1 MHASPSLT
9 AAWALILGGGS
20 HSCAGSV
27 AIRRVVEPEVV
38 LWHEA
43 ETVRTG
49 VPEGADPITFIC
61 EPTDQIAA
69 LCTQVSIIYSLEI
82 VDNPVDSEILIS
94 LELVQVLV
102 VHLH

>member
-1 MHASPSLT
+1 MRT
-9 AAWALILGGGS
+9 AWALVLAGRS
-20 HSCAGSV
+20 HSCAVPV
-27 AIRRVVEPEVV
+27 AVRLVVEPEVV

-49 VPEGADPITFIC
+49 VSEGADPVTFIC
-61 EPTDQIAA
+61 ESADQSAA
-69 LCTQVSIIYSLEI
+69 LCTQMSRLYGLEI
-82 VDNPVDSEILIS
+82 VDNPVDSEILIP

>member
-9 AAWALILGGGS
+9 ATWALVLGSGS

-27 AIRRVVEPEVV
+27 AIGLVVEPEVV

-43 ETVRTG
+43 ETIRTG
-49 VPEGADPITFIC
+49 VSEGADPITFIC
-61 EPTDQIAA
+61 ESTDQIAT

-82 VDNPVDSEILIS
+82 VNNPVDSEILIS
-94 LELVQVLV
+94 LELVQV
-102 VHLH
+102 